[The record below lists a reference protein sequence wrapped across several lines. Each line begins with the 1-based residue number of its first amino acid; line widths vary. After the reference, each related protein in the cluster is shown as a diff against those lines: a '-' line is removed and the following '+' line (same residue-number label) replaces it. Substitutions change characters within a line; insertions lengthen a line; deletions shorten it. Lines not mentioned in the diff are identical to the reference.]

1 MNAATGRVGA
11 AAPPARRREASPP
24 APWPAKWRIF
34 AAWWGPLLIALA
46 ALAMLRWTWGTWPDV
61 LVDFGRERY
70 VPWRL
75 MEGDVLYRD
84 LAVYN
89 GPLSPYFN
97 ALCFR
102 LFGASLRTLVC
113 CNLALLVL
121 LIALVYGT
129 LRKVGSQFA
138 ATVACLLLVLLF
150 AFGQLASTGNYNY
163 VCPYSHEM
171 THGLLLS
178 LLAVVAAWPA
188 GNRRRLRLVLS
199 GLALGLSFL
208 TKAEVFLPGATA
220 TAAVLLLGLW
230 FQRPPWRAALAEL
243 GCFVVPL
250 CIPPLAAFGALSAFM
265 PAEQALLGTL
275 GSWSVAVRNDF
286 TNSPFYR
293 GTTGMDAPL
302 HNAWLMAS
310 TTCLYGLVLLPA
322 GLLGATLR
330 RPGPY
335 RLATAGT
342 VFGVVGLLLWHC
354 RTDIDW
360 NNIARPLPVLIV
372 AALVAVTAAFLP
384 HRREAAAQGRFL
396 RQVSL
401 LIFAFVLLGNMLL
414 CARIYHYGFLQA
426 MPATLLLAVAGLDW
440 VPGFIDRR
448 GGYGGVFAAVATS
461 LLSIIVLVHLIA
473 EASLLATK
481 TQWVGKGADGFWAD
495 ARGAFVNAMVAEI
508 ARQSSADTTL
518 AVLPEG
524 VMINCLSGLRN
535 PTPYLK
541 FMPLDLLLFDED
553 RIVER
558 FRAHPPD

>member
-1 MNAATGRVGA
+1 M
-11 AAPPARRREASPP
+11 
-24 APWPAKWRIF
+24 
-34 AAWWGPLLIALA
+34 
-46 ALAMLRWTWGTWPDV
+46 
-61 LVDFGRERY
+61 
-70 VPWRL
+70 
-75 MEGDVLYRD
+75 
-84 LAVYN
+84 
-89 GPLSPYFN
+89 
-97 ALCFR
+97 
-102 LFGASLRTLVC
+102 
-113 CNLALLVL
+113 
-121 LIALVYGT
+121 
-129 LRKVGSQFA
+129 
-138 ATVACLLLVLLF
+138 
-150 AFGQLASTGNYNY
+150 
-163 VCPYSHEM
+163 
-171 THGLLLS
+171 
-178 LLAVVAAWPA
+178 
-188 GNRRRLRLVLS
+188 
-199 GLALGLSFL
+199 
-208 TKAEVFLPGATA
+208 
-220 TAAVLLLGLW
+220 
-230 FQRPPWRAALAEL
+230 
-243 GCFVVPL
+243 VPL

-265 PAEQALLGTL
+265 PAQQALLGTL

-495 ARGAFVNAMVAEI
+495 ARGALRQRHGGGDRPPIVRRHHLGGA
-508 ARQSSADTTL
+508 ARGSHDQ
-518 AVLPEG
+518 LPE
-524 VMINCLSGLRN
+524 RAAN

-553 RIVER
+553 HIVKR
-558 FRAHPPD
+558 SRAHPRSDRPGGQGRLRIRVRLV